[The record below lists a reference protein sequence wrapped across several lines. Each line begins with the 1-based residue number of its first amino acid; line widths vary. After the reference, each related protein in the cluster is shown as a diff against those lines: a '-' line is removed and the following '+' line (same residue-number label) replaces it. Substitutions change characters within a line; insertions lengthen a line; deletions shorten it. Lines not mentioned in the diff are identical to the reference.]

1 MVETPP
7 EAGMNWDLSSYF
19 PAFNGPEMAKF
30 KNALE
35 KDTRDLLELARALAP
50 LDEGNVETWEDIL
63 LRSEDLFTRLRHVAS
78 YVGCLTAADARNE
91 AYLKEEAALTLQ
103 YAEATKLQ
111 TELLRGLKTA
121 SDGSFEA
128 LTRRESL
135 SDAGYLLGRMR
146 REARYTMDSA
156 REALAADLRVDGI
169 SAWGRLYDTLSGK
182 LEFEMR
188 FPDGREEKVPIS
200 QRRSLMENPDRQVRR
215 AAFEGG
221 NAAWE
226 SVEDVAAAALNAIS
240 GTRLTMN
247 RYREVPH
254 FLEVAL
260 FQSAISRKTLDA
272 MFDAI
277 FSEIEVGRRIQ
288 RFRAKTMGQ
297 EMVAWYD
304 LGAPLPFPDVSPMD
318 WDEGKSLVQGAFAT
332 AYPALGSFTQDMYDR
347 RWIDYEP
354 RAGKRPGGFCTGSP
368 MISES
373 RIFMTYNRTM
383 GDALTLAHEA
393 GHAFHSHV
401 MRDLRPFA
409 RHYPMTLAE
418 SASTFAEMILADG
431 VLSNPDV
438 DDLQRA
444 VVLDSEVGHGGTYL
458 LDIPVRFEF
467 EKALYEERGNGELSV
482 SQLKALMTE
491 KQREVLGDVLQEG
504 EEDPWFWA
512 SKLHFYITGVTFY
525 NFPYTFGYLLSRGL
539 YAMFRKEGPDFLP
552 RYESFL
558 RLTGS
563 DTAENVA
570 RRSLGSDLEKSDFW
584 VQAIRSLEE
593 PLSRLEALSPR
604 VLTVGDDQTSC
615 GAGA

>member
-1 MVETPP
+1 MADTAVEA
-7 EAGMNWDLSSYF
+7 EMNWDLSSYF
-19 PAFNGPEMAKF
+19 PAFNGPEMVKF

-35 KDTRDLLELARALAP
+35 TDTRNLLDRARALAP
-50 LDEGNVETWEDIL
+50 LDEDNVETWEDIF

-91 AYLKEEAALTLQ
+91 AYLKEEAVLTLQ

-121 SDGSFEA
+121 SDAGFETLA
-128 LTRRESL
+128 GRESL

-146 REARYTMDSA
+146 REARYTMDSE

-182 LEFEMR
+182 LEFDMR
-188 FPDGREEKVPIS
+188 FPDGREERAPIS
-200 QRRSLMENPDRQVRR
+200 QRRSLMENPDRRVRR

-288 RFRAKTMGQ
+288 RFRAKTMGL
-297 EMVAWYD
+297 EKLAWFD

-318 WDEGKSLVQGAFAT
+318 WDKGKFLVQGAFAM

-431 VLSNPDV
+431 VLSDPDV
-438 DDLQRA
+438 DELQKA

-482 SQLKALMTE
+482 SQLKALMVQ
-491 KQREVLGDVLQEG
+491 KQREVIGDVLREG

-552 RYESFL
+552 RYENFL

-570 RRSLGSDLEKSDFW
+570 KRSLGSDLAKPDFW
-584 VQAIRSLEE
+584 VQAIRSLEG
-593 PLSRLEALSPR
+593 PLSQLEAMAPR
-604 VLTVGDDQTSC
+604 VLAASDD
-615 GAGA
+615 GPPRDAGE